1 MKNVTYWPWNSS
13 GSPLFGC
20 RPYQQVV
27 LIIRG
32 CTVHDRDEAN
42 SNPFNVKSISF
53 DKWFR
58 VSHPDGYDDSSFL
71 RHVIVSSS
79 LLMYHVGWLEV
90 ILCFTVMGVI
100 KTWRHAPDTVCL
112 RPIVPDTSVSF
123 NLPYITCDVHCQ
135 LRQLRIN
142 LN

>member
-1 MKNVTYWPWNSS
+1 MKNVTYWPWNSP
-13 GSPLFGC
+13 GSSLFDC
-20 RPYQQVV
+20 RSYQQVV

-32 CTVHDRDEAN
+32 CTVHDHDEAN
-42 SNPFNVKSISF
+42 SNPSNVKSISF

-90 ILCFTVMGVI
+90 ILCFTVIGI
-100 KTWRHAPDTVCL
+100 IITWRHAPDTVCL
-112 RPIVPDTSVSF
+112 RSTVPDTSISF
-123 NLPYITCDVHCQ
+123 NLPYVTCDVYCQ

-142 LN
+142 WY